1 MNNFRNFI
9 ISGIMVVSFAS
20 GKGGTGKT
28 IVATSLALYVS
39 EKGINLIFLDCDV
52 EEPNS
57 ALFLKPLIRKTSK
70 VGIPIPIVDF
80 KKCTYCGKCADVCT
94 YNAIAVV
101 KDNVLV
107 FPELCHG
114 CGGCSLFC
122 PEKAISEKIR
132 DIGVIE
138 EGNTNG
144 IKFIQGRLNPGES
157 MVVPLVRE
165 VKEKMVKDSET
176 TTIIDVPPGT
186 SCPVVESIKGSDF
199 VILITEPTPF
209 GLNDLKLAVETVRKL
224 EIDFGII
231 INRVGIGDEKVEEY
245 CKLENIP
252 VIAKIPY
259 SRDVAVLYSY
269 GIPMLIEGEKYREI
283 FHRIWEEIISKVR

>member
-1 MNNFRNFI
+1 
-9 ISGIMVVSFAS
+9 MVVSFAS

-114 CGGCSLFC
+114 CGGCFLFC

-165 VKEKMVKDSET
+165 VKEKMVNDSET

-199 VILITEPTPF
+199 VVLITEPTP
-209 GLNDLKLAVETVRKL
+209 
-224 EIDFGII
+224 
-231 INRVGIGDEKVEEY
+231 
-245 CKLENIP
+245 
-252 VIAKIPY
+252 
-259 SRDVAVLYSY
+259 
-269 GIPMLIEGEKYREI
+269 
-283 FHRIWEEIISKVR
+283 